1 MFVIRLSMNASTAQ
15 PVSRRDR
22 PAKAPLSREA
32 IVRAA
37 VGLLRTEGLE
47 RLTMRRLAA
56 SLDTGAG
63 SLYVYFRNAEHLY
76 AALLDELL
84 GEVDLSPGHPDEPWD
99 DRLAAVLW
107 SYTRMLFD
115 NPSIARMSIFTR
127 PSGPNFL
134 RLIETLLALL
144 DEGGVKTGA
153 AAWGVDLLLQYA
165 TASAAEHGTREQL
178 DTADAESDLAIAL
191 DSVSAESYPHLHA
204 LKGVIAAGE
213 GAERFRWAIDVL
225 LSGIDDRR
233 NAAVPRAYERD
244 RSA

>member
-1 MFVIRLSMNASTAQ
+1 MNAAQAQ

-37 VGLLRTEGLE
+37 VGLVRTEGLE

-63 SLYVYFRNAEHLY
+63 SLYVYFRNVEHLY

-84 GEVDLSPGHPDEPWD
+84 GDVDQSADDPGEPWN

-107 SYTRMLFD
+107 SYTGVLLG

-127 PSGPNFL
+127 PTGPNTL
-134 RLIETLLALL
+134 RLIDTFLALL
-144 DEGGVKTGA
+144 IEGGVQPGA

-165 TASAAEHGTREQL
+165 TATAAEHGTRDQQPG
-178 DTADAESDLAIAL
+178 TADAESDMTAALAGVDAG
-191 DSVSAESYPHLHA
+191 AYPRLHQ
-204 LKGVIAAGE
+204 LRGVFTAGE
-213 GAERFRWAIDVL
+213 PTERFRWGIDVL
-225 LSGIDDRR
+225 IAGIGDRR
-233 NAAVPRAYERD
+233 NAAVPRAYQPGGD
-244 RSA
+244 Q

>member
-1 MFVIRLSMNASTAQ
+1 MNAAKAQ

-22 PAKAPLSREA
+22 PAKTPLSREA

-63 SLYVYFRNAEHLY
+63 SLYVYFRNVEHLY

-84 GEVDLSPGHPDEPWD
+84 GEVDLSPGDPGEPWD

-107 SYTRMLFD
+107 SYTGVLFG

-127 PSGPNFL
+127 PTGPNYL
-134 RLIETLLALL
+134 RLIDTFLSLLVQ
-144 DEGGVKTGA
+144 GGVEPGA

-165 TASAAEHGTREQL
+165 TATAAEHGTREQQP
-178 DTADAESDLAIAL
+178 DTTDADSDMARAL
-191 DSVSAESYPHLHA
+191 DDASASSYPHLHS
-204 LKGVIAAGE
+204 LKGVFAAGE
-213 GAERFRWAIDVL
+213 GPERFRWGIDVL
-225 LSGIDDRR
+225 LAGLSDER
-233 NAAVPRAYERD
+233 NAAVPRAYEPGGRP
-244 RSA
+244 

>member
-1 MFVIRLSMNASTAQ
+1 MNARTAQ

-37 VGLLRTEGLE
+37 VDLVHTEGLE

-63 SLYVYFRNAEHLY
+63 SLYVYFRNVEHLY

-84 GEVDLSPGHPDEPWD
+84 GEFDLSPGDRAEPWD
-99 DRLAAVLW
+99 DRVAGVLW
-107 SYTRMLFD
+107 SYAGVLFD

-127 PSGPNFL
+127 PNGPNYL

-144 DEGGVKTGA
+144 DEGGVPTGA
-153 AAWGVDLLLQYA
+153 ASWGIDLLLQYA
-165 TASAAEHGTREQL
+165 TASAAEHGTREQEL
-178 DTADAESDLAIAL
+178 DTVDADSDLARAI
-191 DSVSAESYPHLHA
+191 DQVTAEAYPTLYA
-204 LKGVIAAGE
+204 RREVIVAGE
-213 GAERFRWAIDVL
+213 GAERFRWAVDVL
-225 LSGIDDRR
+225 LAGMRDAG
-233 NAAVPRAYERD
+233 NAAVPRAYEPKGP
-244 RSA
+244 A

>member
-1 MFVIRLSMNASTAQ
+1 MSARTAQ

-32 IVRAA
+32 IIGAA

-63 SLYVYFRNAEHLY
+63 SLYVYFRNVEHLY

-84 GEVDLSPGHPDEPWD
+84 GEVDLSPGDREEPWD
-99 DRLAAVLW
+99 DRLAAVLG
-107 SYTRMLFD
+107 SYTGVLFD

-127 PSGPNFL
+127 PSGPHYL

-144 DEGGVKTGA
+144 DEGGVETGA
-153 AAWGVDLLLQYA
+153 AAWGIDLLLQYA
-165 TASAAEHGTREQL
+165 TASAAEHGTRQEL
-178 DTADAESDLAIAL
+178 DTVDADSDLARAI
-191 DSVSAESYPHLHA
+191 DEVSAEAYPNISA
-204 LKGVIAAGE
+204 RKEVIVAGE
-213 GAERFRWAIDVL
+213 GAERFRWAVDVL
-225 LSGIDDRR
+225 LAGIGAAA
-233 NAAVPRAYERD
+233 NAALPRAYEPGRP
-244 RSA
+244 A